1 MEVLREEEI
10 GLADELL
17 GALEG
22 LGSPIV
28 GGGGGGQG
36 GGVIC
41 RLLETETGLD
51 GGRQRKRMDESDD
64 YLEDIASSNNNGDGK
79 IGGIPSKFLD
89 LSHFP
94 HLQKSFPGA
103 AGGGDA
109 DHHQQHRRGIS
120 GNVFSPEVAEEGGM
134 WDIGKKRQHRPIK
147 KL

>member
-1 MEVLREEEI
+1 
-10 GLADELL
+10 L

-28 GGGGGGQG
+28 GGSGGEQGGGG
-36 GGVIC
+36 IRC
-41 RLLETETGLD
+41 LLGAETGLD

-64 YLEDIASSNNNGDGK
+64 YLEDIAGSNNNGDGK

-109 DHHQQHRRGIS
+109 DHHQQHRCGIS
-120 GNVFSPEVAEEGGM
+120 GNVFSPEVAEEGAM
-134 WDIGKKRQHRPIK
+134 WGICKKQKHRPIK
-147 KL
+147 NLC